1 MSDVEKREKE
11 QARWVQNE
19 DSEWELVVPS
29 WEMPRWTSAL
39 MLLAEKPLGKMEQYR
54 VRGLGRILEQRG
66 RLSATQLALLRTV
79 AERHEASIPTIP
91 PLPTVLGRSEIEAQT
106 DEAEEEEKT
115 EGAEVPA
122 KEEEK
127 PDKEGLWAKFSTILS
142 ENGLDPDEH
151 RAWFDEEWALSLSEL
166 PPEQAEK
173 MMWLSAKEVARGAA
187 PPPAPRA
194 RGVILAGPLDL
205 LIRDFLEGKID
216 YSTYDERATE
226 LEEKGEQPK
235 GGAQGGSERRD

>member
-1 MSDVEKREKE
+1 MSDVEKGEKE
-11 QARWVQNE
+11 EARWVQKE

-39 MLLAEKPLGKMEQYR
+39 MMLAEKPLGKMEQYR

-66 RLSATQLALLRTV
+66 RLSATQLALLRTI

-91 PLPTVLGRSEIEAQT
+91 PLPIVLGHSEVA
-106 DEAEEEEKT
+106 EEKT
-115 EGAEVPA
+115 EEERKEEGAEVPA
-122 KEEEK
+122 KEEEQ
-127 PDKEGLWAKFSTILS
+127 PDKDGLWAKFSTILS
-142 ENGLDPDEH
+142 ENGLKPDEH

-173 MMWLSAKEVARGAA
+173 MMELSAKEVVRGAS

-205 LIRDFLEGKID
+205 LIKDFIEGNID
-216 YSTYDERATE
+216 YTTYLLKVSE
-226 LEEKGEQPK
+226 LGKEGEQPK